1 MQSRYSPGERM
12 KSSRKSSSIDRRSF
26 LATTGTGLLAAS
38 MPNVA
43 KGSSLSASHAAASP
57 SSSPSAQA
65 STGSLRRIPI
75 GVFDPVYEK
84 LSLDE
89 MLDRVS
95 ALGLEAMEIGTG
107 GYPGTGHCPID
118 ELLADAAKAKAWK
131 KKFEDRGI
139 HVATLSCH
147 GNPVHPDEKH
157 AARDRESFRK
167 TVLLAERLDV
177 RVIVG
182 FSGCPG
188 GTPADTQPNWITYRW
203 PPEYAGMQKR
213 RSSPANTAYI
223 ASRSKCIRILSYT
236 IRAR

>member
-1 MQSRYSPGERM
+1 M

-38 MPNVA
+38 LPNVA

-65 STGSLRRIPI
+65 STGSLRKIPI

-118 ELLADAAKAKAWK
+118 ELLGDTGKAK
-131 KKFEDRGI
+131 RGKRSLKTAAFKLPRS
-139 HVATLSCH
+139 VATAIRFIPTKNTRRATS
-147 GNPVHPDEKH
+147 
-157 AARDRESFRK
+157 
-167 TVLLAERLDV
+167 
-177 RVIVG
+177 RVFAKRC
-182 FSGCPG
+182 FSPSDW
-188 GTPADTQPNWITYRW
+188 TSA
-203 PPEYAGMQKR
+203 
-213 RSSPANTAYI
+213 
-223 ASRSKCIRILSYT
+223 
-236 IRAR
+236 